1 MSESALSC
9 NKIVAVVEMR
19 MGIVSR
25 CDLKEA
31 LTLAAEIG
39 DHLSGRAEVS
49 YDECTAQEL
58 GCAGLSVDAMKVDLI
73 IAVGGDG
80 TILRV
85 LQNLKRTVPII
96 GINVGK
102 VGFLADVTPDDALS
116 VVDSLLRGF
125 QVSEHSRLAVS
136 VNGRRLPSATNEAVI
151 VTSRPAKI
159 LEYCIEVD
167 GRVLD
172 VLRADGVIVATSS
185 GSTAYAMSA
194 GGPIVDPRV
203 EAFIIVALAAYK
215 LSVRPWVLYGDSTVK
230 VRIKDKDATLVID
243 GQYSEVVHEEDEI
256 QFHKDEQKS
265 LFVIVDKSFFEK
277 VMSKLR

>member
-1 MSESALSC
+1 
-9 NKIVAVVEMR
+9 MR
-19 MGIVSR
+19 IGIVSR

-31 LTLAAEIG
+31 IVLAAEIG
-39 DHLSGRAEVS
+39 HHLNGRAEAI

-58 GCAGLSVDAMKVDLI
+58 GCAGLSLNAMEVDLI

-80 TILRV
+80 TILRI
-85 LQNLKRTVPII
+85 LQSLRHTVPII

-102 VGFLADVTPDDALS
+102 VGFLADVTPDSALR
-116 VVDSLLRGF
+116 VVDNLLQGF
-125 QVSEHSRLAVS
+125 QVSAHSRLAVS

-151 VTSRPAKI
+151 ITSRPAKI

-172 VLRADGVIVATSS
+172 VLRADGVIVATST
-185 GSTAYAMSA
+185 GSTAYAMSG

-203 EAFIIVALAAYK
+203 DAFIIVALAPYK
-215 LSVRPWVLYGDSTVK
+215 LSVRPWVLYGDSTIT
-230 VRIKDKDATLVID
+230 VRIKEKDATLVID
-243 GQYSEVVHEEDEI
+243 GQHSEVVHEEDEI
-256 QFHKDEQKS
+256 QFHKDGQKS
-265 LFVIVDKSFFEK
+265 LFVVVDKSFFEK